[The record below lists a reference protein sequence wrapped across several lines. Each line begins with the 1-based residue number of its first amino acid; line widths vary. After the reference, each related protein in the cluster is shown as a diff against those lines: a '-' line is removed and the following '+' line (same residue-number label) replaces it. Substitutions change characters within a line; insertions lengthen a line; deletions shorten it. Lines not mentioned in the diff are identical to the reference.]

1 VEKRTVKSLNA
12 KPSIGTV
19 FPEPIALPMP
29 STGER
34 LLGCLTREAI
44 YQAAAAGKIKV
55 TRLGRRSLVDL
66 ASARAFLAALP
77 PAQLGVNPAT
87 RKVA

>member
-1 VEKRTVKSLNA
+1 MKSPTA
-12 KPSIGTV
+12 KPTPGTAL
-19 FPEPIALPMP
+19 PEPVALPMP

-44 YQAAAAGKIKV
+44 YDAAAAGKIKV

-87 RKVA
+87 RKAA